1 MGMRGI
7 GRDWTRVRAL
17 SFRIPKVPSGDFF
30 RSRSLGGAALI
41 IAALVLAASAQHL
54 SESEALLRWK
64 REAAPALPLWRQV
77 LRSYGFQEQTD
88 PAKAHPDLRTLPL
101 LAGSEAQAWIRS
113 DRSRIAV
120 FEGQR
125 DGEDPR
131 IFFREKAPEQGRT
144 SSPPGTQK
152 PGWRP
157 LGRGWDAIDTL
168 VSELN
173 REPER
178 PDQHGSP
185 AFRHKVTRFHDPREL
200 IY

>member
-1 MGMRGI
+1 MGMCGI

-17 SFRIPKVPSGDFF
+17 SFRIPKVTSGDFF

-41 IAALVLAASAQHL
+41 IAALVLAFSAQRL

-64 REAAPALPLWRQV
+64 RGSAPALPLWRQV

-131 IFFREKAPEQGRT
+131 IFFRQRASGPEVDFVPKGA
-144 SSPPGTQK
+144 SK
-152 PGWRP
+152 PGWSP

-168 VSELN
+168 ISELN

-178 PDQHGSP
+178 PDQHASP
-185 AFRHKVTRFHDPREL
+185 AFRHKVIRFHDPREL